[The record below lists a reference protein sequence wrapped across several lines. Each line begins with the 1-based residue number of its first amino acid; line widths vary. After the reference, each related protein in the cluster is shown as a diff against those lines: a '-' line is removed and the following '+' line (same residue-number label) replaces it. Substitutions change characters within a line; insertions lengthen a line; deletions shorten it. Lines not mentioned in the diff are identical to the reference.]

1 MLKYIYNK
9 FRLYILSKQLLNS
22 YRRVLHNLQA
32 QIMSLERMRLICDNG
47 TSDGQFKDVKES
59 IEVAINQG
67 NICEKRLDVLIETLR
82 SMEFDGIEAQKNI
95 FNDSYRQ
102 FTTLS
107 VEIND
112 KVDDLSAQ
120 LQYS

>member
-9 FRLYILSKQLLNS
+9 FRLYILSRQLVNL
-22 YRRVLHNLQA
+22 YRRVSHDLQA
-32 QIMSLERMRLICDNG
+32 QMRSLERMRLICDNG
-47 TSDGQFKDVKES
+47 APDGQLEGVKES
-59 IEVAINQG
+59 IEIAINQG
-67 NICEKRLDVLIETLR
+67 NICEKRLGVLIETLR
-82 SMEFDGIEAQKNI
+82 SMEFDGLEAQKNI

-102 FTTLS
+102 FTALS
-107 VEIND
+107 VKIND

>member
-9 FRLYILSKQLLNS
+9 FRLHILSKQLVNS

-32 QIMSLERMRLICDNG
+32 QMMSLERMRLICDNEA
-47 TSDGQFKDVKES
+47 SNGQFKDVKES

-82 SMEFDGIEAQKNI
+82 SMEFDGLEAQKNI

-102 FTTLS
+102 FTALS
-107 VEIND
+107 VDIND

>member
-9 FRLYILSKQLLNS
+9 FRLHILSKQLVNS
-22 YRRVLHNLQA
+22 YRRVLHDLQA
-32 QIMSLERMRLICDNG
+32 QIRSLERMRLICDNG
-47 TSDGQFKDVKES
+47 TSDGQLEGVKES

-102 FTTLS
+102 FTALS
-107 VEIND
+107 VDISD
-112 KVDDLSAQ
+112 KVDSLSAQ